1 MTTLDTLRPG
11 QRGRITNLIG
21 NDSLAQ
27 RLMELGMFV
36 GEEVEVVALAPLGD
50 PLEVRLGDSRLS
62 LRRTEAS
69 RIQVTLS

>member
-11 QRGRITNLIG
+11 QRGRITNLVG
-21 NDSLAQ
+21 NDGLAQ